1 MGVRPR
7 CSGFV
12 FGGSVVMASRNRRHL
27 GSREAWEAH
36 VFTPGVVLEPAT
48 FQRLRSI
55 AGAVTKLWG
64 ALGFTPPSA
73 VSWSEEHAE
82 RVALLGLRIA
92 RALGMSEEQALR
104 ILRAGFLR
112 DVGSLAVSE
121 SILLKPGSL
130 TAGERAAMEVH
141 PLVSCELL
149 GALLSTE
156 DLAGIAL
163 SHHERYDGNGYPNGL
178 KGTRIP
184 LEARV
189 LAIADSLDAMT
200 SWRPYRDALS
210 FAAARE
216 ELIQEAGC
224 QFDPDIVQVLLR
236 SANSYA
242 CRPRR
247 R

>member
-1 MGVRPR
+1 
-7 CSGFV
+7 
-12 FGGSVVMASRNRRHL
+12 MASRDRRHR
-27 GSREAWEAH
+27 GSRK
-36 VFTPGVVLEPAT
+36 PGEVRAFVPSPVLAPAT

-55 AGAVTKLWG
+55 AAALAKLWG
-64 ALGFTPPSA
+64 DLGFTSPA
-73 VSWSEEHAE
+73 GVAWSEEHAE

-92 RALGMSEEQALR
+92 RAVGMSEEQALR

-130 TAGERAAMEVH
+130 TEDERAAMQVH

-149 GALLSTE
+149 GALLPTE

-163 SHHERYDGNGYPNGL
+163 SHHERYDGNGYPHGL
-178 KGTRIP
+178 EGTRIP

-189 LAIADSLDAMT
+189 LTIADSLDAMM
-200 SWRPYRDALS
+200 SWRPYREALS

-216 ELIQEAGC
+216 ELIREAGC
-224 QFDPDIVQVLLR
+224 QFDPDIVEALVR
-236 SANSYA
+236 ERVFT
-242 CRPRR
+242 RPWHNIRR
-247 R
+247 